1 MDDSAAEDGNA
12 SMDRRAALR
21 ALAATA
27 TGGIAGCASLTGDR
41 PAVTP
46 DGAWRQASRD
56 SLNTAFVG
64 RELEPPDRAAAWET
78 PLSGAWVK
86 TPPLL
91 GHGRVVVGTVDG
103 SVLALDAASGERSW
117 RAETA
122 GVQRAP
128 ALLADA
134 VVVPGDDGRLRA
146 FDARGG
152 SERWSVR
159 LADSPVNAVTVA
171 GERAYASTTDGA
183 VHAVEDGRVAW
194 QRSVVDR
201 TIGKPAVAD
210 GTLLVTAERSGDG
223 GAGRVVALD
232 AATGELAWE
241 RTTPKPMLGSVAVG
255 SDAVYV
261 PGARQNAMERVQDTR
276 RGAVFALDPGSG
288 DVHRALNVDPH
299 HAACPVRAL
308 AVAPD
313 GVYAVSCARVYAFD
327 VGGSRRWSAS
337 VSAGVTTGLVAC
349 ESGVLLGDSDG
360 GVHLLDA
367 STGHGTALHSVP
379 GLAVTPSV
387 VENAVVAVG
396 THGVALLA

>member
-1 MDDSAAEDGNA
+1 
-12 SMDRRAALR
+12 MDRRAALR

-41 PAVTP
+41 PTVTP
-46 DGAWRQASRD
+46 EGAWRQASRD
-56 SLNTAFVG
+56 RQNTAFVA
-64 RELEPPDRAAAWET
+64 RELDAGSASTAWET
-78 PLSGAWVK
+78 ALPDEWVQTQPLVAD
-86 TPPLL
+86 
-91 GHGRVVVGTVDG
+91 GRLFVGTVDG
-103 SVLALDAASGERSW
+103 SVLAFDAGSGERSW

-134 VVVPGDDGRLRA
+134 VVVPVDDGRLRA
-146 FDARGG
+146 FGVDRG

-194 QRSVVDR
+194 QQSVGDR
-201 TIGKPAVAD
+201 TVGKPAVAD
-210 GTLLVTAERSGDG
+210 GTLLVTAERRGDE
-223 GAGRVVALD
+223 ATGRVVALD
-232 AATGELAWE
+232 AATGEPAWE
-241 RTTPKPMLGSVAVG
+241 RTTPKPLLGSVAVG
-255 SDAVYV
+255 PDAVYV
-261 PGARQNAMERVQDTR
+261 PGARQNAMEGAQDTH
-276 RGAVFALDPGSG
+276 RGAVFALDPGTG

-308 AVAPD
+308 AVGPD
-313 GVYAVSCARVYAFD
+313 GLYAVSCARVYAFD
-327 VGGSRRWSAS
+327 AGGSRRWSAS
-337 VSAGVTTGLVAC
+337 ISAGVTTGLVAC
-349 ESGVLLGDSDG
+349 ESGVLLGDSNG
-360 GVHLLDA
+360 GVRLLDA
-367 STGHGTALHSVP
+367 STGHSTALHAVP

-387 VENAVVAVG
+387 VENAVVAAG